1 MTDTNYLEW
10 KKKKK
15 EQQGMR
21 NDDQM
26 ICGKFIKD
34 WNTRRSDW
42 DNSFMKIKILT
53 GRPNLANS
61 ATLAFCWPGN
71 PI

>member
-1 MTDTNYLEW
+1 M
-10 KKKKK
+10 K
-15 EQQGMR
+15 

-34 WNTRRSDW
+34 WNTRRPDL
-42 DNSFMKIKILT
+42 DNSFMKIKVLT

-61 ATLAFCWPGN
+61 ATLAFC
-71 PI
+71 